1 VNRLAFRQILFFASG
16 VLAIA
21 AAAAAMRGSSWSPLD
36 AFLEHRAGLESQ
48 QAALNRD
55 VTAGGLSATGRTS
68 FGHYDPSA
76 VPPGG
81 FTSGSTGAHDGSRS
95 PMSGFAPDRLHGAV
109 GAGGSSPSA
118 SAGNL
123 WRLMGLA
130 HAPSP
135 AASPDSTTHVST
147 PRPPAPPRTHTSTGG
162 TTHTPSHGSATAPS
176 FSTHAPA
183 TTAPVILIGNNPTP
197 VSGLIGGGSSGPTG
211 GSFAPGGGGGGGG
224 GGTIGGGGG
233 SVGGG
238 GGGFSA
244 TPEPAAILLVGSGLI
259 AVAALRRR
267 RRA

>member
-1 VNRLAFRQILFFASG
+1 VNRLAFRRIVFFASG

-21 AAAAAMRGSSWSPLD
+21 AAAAAMRGTSWSPLD
-36 AFLEHRAGLESQ
+36 AFLEHRSGPESQ
-48 QAALNRD
+48 QAVLNRD
-55 VTAGGLSATGRTS
+55 LTAGGLSATGHTA

-76 VPPGG
+76 VAPGG
-81 FTSGSTGAHDGSRS
+81 IVSGSAGAHDSGRAAT
-95 PMSGFAPDRLHGAV
+95 SGFAPDRLHGAF
-109 GAGGSSPSA
+109 GAGGSGPSA

-123 WRLMGLA
+123 WRLMGLTRA
-130 HAPSP
+130 ASP
-135 AASPDSTTHVST
+135 AASPESTTHVST

-162 TTHTPSHGSATAPS
+162 ATHTAPPSSHASAPS
-176 FSTHAPA
+176 NHSAPTPGA
-183 TTAPVILIGNNPTP
+183 VTTAPVILIGNNPTP

-211 GSFAPGGGGGGGG
+211 GGGSFGPGGGT
-224 GGTIGGGGG
+224 GGTGGGGG
-233 SVGGG
+233 SIGG